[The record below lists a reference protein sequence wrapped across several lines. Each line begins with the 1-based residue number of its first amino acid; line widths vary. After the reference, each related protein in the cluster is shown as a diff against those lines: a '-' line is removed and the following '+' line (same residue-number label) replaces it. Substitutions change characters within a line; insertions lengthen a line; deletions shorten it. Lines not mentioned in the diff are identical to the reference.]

1 MKKLLTLALAMAL
14 VVVSN
19 AANINW
25 SVSGNTST
33 YVYLPN
39 DDGTASGSSLYSGT
53 VYLILASDLSSLSGH
68 TTQSDFE
75 DALAD
80 LTLATA
86 TSSSGVK
93 PDVNKVL
100 VSDDQLVA
108 ATSTTFAML
117 VYGTDK
123 DGNGYYKA
131 ATATATPWADGTAA
145 NAQKTVTT
153 AWAKLAADTQAP
165 YTSAWTLQQ
174 DPVNPDDPTPGVP
187 EPATGALALAGV
199 ALLFKRR
206 RA

>member
-25 SVSGNTST
+25 SVSGNTTT

-39 DDGTASGSSLYSGT
+39 DAGTASGSSLYSGT

-68 TTQSDFE
+68 TKQSDFE

-80 LTLATA
+80 LTLAT
-86 TSSSGVK
+86 TSASSGVK

-100 VSDDQLVA
+100 VSNDLLTA
-108 ATSTTFAML
+108 GSSTTFAML
-117 VYGTDK
+117 IYGTDK

-131 ATATATPWADGTAA
+131 ATASATPWPDGTTA
-145 NAQKTVTT
+145 NNQKTVTT
-153 AWAKLAADTQAP
+153 AWAKLANDTQAP
-165 YTSAWTLQQ
+165 YTSAWTKPT
-174 DPVNPDDPTPGVP
+174 DPDPGPTPGVP